1 MNSNIK
7 KLLALVLA
15 GVMCFGVLAACGNKP
30 QTQDTQPAGSEVT
43 GTPYT
48 GADTIVYA
56 NDYLSQKF
64 SPFFA
69 DTSYDQDAAG
79 MTQVSLLSSDREG
92 NVVLNGKNGE
102 VIPYNG
108 TDYTYYSLA
117 NCKITEN
124 EDGTVTYAIDMRDDV
139 VFSDGD
145 KLTADDVIFTMYVL
159 CDPTYD
165 GSSTLYSQDILG
177 MEDYR
182 SGMES
187 RFNLVFKTARA
198 GYTANDYFTEEDYNA
213 FWTAFDKGGEMF
225 AQEII
230 DYCVANYADAYGET
244 YIGATGDAIR
254 ADVNLQVKLGMTMWG
269 YGDAYVEG
277 ATAAD
282 YFTAILNTYG
292 YNLSSEDGINYEAA
306 SSTIEALVFEALGD
320 NASRF
325 QAGVSTGEGAAN
337 IAGIKKTG
345 EYSLEIT
352 VGKIDPTFIYQLT
365 LSVAPLHYYGDAALY
380 DYENNSFGFPKGDLA
395 SVRAKTTVPMGA
407 GPYKYVSY
415 ENNVLSYVA
424 NDKYYLGAPK
434 IKNFKM
440 QGVGSSDK
448 VTGMTT
454 DLFDVTVPHFNDDDI
469 AAIKKHNTNGE
480 LVGDK
485 LTTITTDF
493 LGYGY
498 IGINADNVKIGE
510 DKESTESKALRRA
523 LATLLAVYREPVV
536 YAYYGDRA
544 SIIQYPISNTSWAAP
559 KPADEGYN
567 LAYSKNAAG
576 EVVITADMTQE
587 EKVVAAKAAA
597 KTLFEAAGYTFG
609 TDGKLATAPEG
620 AATSWEVII
629 PADGVGDHPAY
640 GILTETKNALQEMG
654 LDLIIND
661 PSDSNELWDALDAG
675 KAEMWAAAWGATAD
689 PDMYQV
695 YHSSNVHGLEGSSN
709 SNHYGIQSE
718 DLDKLIMDGRSSTDK
733 AFRKATYKAALELL
747 MDWGVEVP
755 TYQRQEATLVS
766 TERVKVSTIP
776 GDLTPYYGWLAE
788 VHTLE
793 MN

>member
-1 MNSNIK
+1 MNSNMK

-15 GVMCFGVLAACGNKP
+15 FVMCIGVFAGCAAKKAEE
-30 QTQDTQPAGSEVT
+30 TQNGGSTSTE
-43 GTPYT
+43 TPYT
-48 GADTIVYA
+48 GADTIVFA
-56 NDYLSQKF
+56 NDYMSEKF

-69 DTSYDQDAAG
+69 DTSYDQDAVA
-79 MTQVSLLSSDREG
+79 MTQVSLLTSDREG
-92 NVVLNGKNGE
+92 NVVLNGKGGV

-108 TDYTYYSLA
+108 TDYTYNSLA
-117 NCKITEN
+117 NCVITEN
-124 EDGTVTYAIDMRDDV
+124 ADGTVTYAIDMRDDV
-139 VFSDGD
+139 VFSDGV

-159 CDPTYD
+159 CDPTFD
-165 GSSTLYSQDILG
+165 GSSTLYSQGILG
-177 MEDYR
+177 MEEYR
-182 SGMES
+182 AGMDTL
-187 RFNLVFKTARA
+187 FNLLAAA
-198 GYTANDYFTEEDYNA
+198 GRENTTFTYWDEATQTA
-213 FWTAFDKGGEMF
+213 FWADVDQAGAKF
-225 AQEII
+225 AQEIV
-230 DYCVANYADAYGET
+230 DYCVALGYEVNVAG
-244 YIGATGDAIR
+244 GAA
-254 ADVNLQVKLGMTMWG
+254 LWG
-269 YGDAYVEG
+269 FGGLAED

-282 YFTAILNTYG
+282 FFAMMVEAYG
-292 YNLSSEDGINYEAA
+292 GDLASLSSTESAGTSLFDFMEGYSNYTKGI
-306 SSTIEALVFEALGD
+306 
-320 NASRF
+320 
-325 QAGVSTGEGAAN
+325 STGAGAAT
-337 IAGIKKTG
+337 ISGIKKTG

-352 VGKIDPTFIYQLT
+352 VEKIDPTFIYQLT
-365 LSVAPLHYYGDAALY
+365 LQVAPMHYYGDTAKY
-380 DYENNSFGFPKGDLA
+380 DYENNSFGFTKGDL
-395 SVRAKTTVPMGA
+395 SGVRAKTTKPLGA
-407 GPYKYVSY
+407 GPYKFVSY
-415 ENNVLSYVA
+415 ENNVLSLEA
-424 NDKYYLGAPK
+424 NATYFLGAPK
-434 IKNFKM
+434 IKNFKI
-440 QGVGSSDK
+440 QGVSSSDK

-454 DLFDVTVPHFNDDDI
+454 DLFDATVPNFNDDDI
-469 AAIKKHNTNGE
+469 AAIKKANGDDK
-480 LVGDK
+480 LVGSK
-485 LTTITTDF
+485 LTTLTTDF

-510 DKESTESKALRRA
+510 DKGSDASKALRRA
-523 LATLLAVYREPVV
+523 LATVMAVYREPVV

-559 KPADEGYN
+559 KPADEGYA

-609 TDGKLATAPEG
+609 EDGKVATAPEG
-620 AATSWEVII
+620 GATSWEVII
-629 PADGVGDHPAY
+629 PAGGVGDHPSY
-640 GILTETKNALQEMG
+640 GILTEAKNALAEMG
-654 LDLIIND
+654 LELIIND
-661 PSDSNELWDALDAG
+661 PTDSNELWDALDAG
-675 KAEMWAAAWGATAD
+675 KAEMWAAAWGATPD

-718 DLDKLIMDGRSSTDK
+718 ELDKLIMDGRSTTDQ

-747 MDWGVEVP
+747 MDWGVEMP

>member
-1 MNSNIK
+1 MKSTIT
-7 KLLALVLA
+7 KLLALALA
-15 GVMCFGVLAACGNKP
+15 LVMVVGVFAGC
-30 QTQDTQPAGSEVT
+30 TDTETPEVT
-43 GTPYT
+43 EGTNNQTPAT
-48 GADTIVYA
+48 ADTIVYA

-92 NVVLNGKNGE
+92 NVILNGKDG
-102 VIPYNG
+102 VVVPYNG

-117 NCKITEN
+117 NCEITEN

-139 VFSDGD
+139 VFSDGE
-145 KLTADDVIFTMYVL
+145 KLTADDVIFSMYVL
-159 CDPTYD
+159 CDPTFD
-165 GSSTLYSQDILG
+165 GSSTLYSQAILG
-177 MEDYR
+177 MEEYR
-182 SGMES
+182 SGMDTL
-187 RFNLVFKTARA
+187 FNLISAA
-198 GYTANDYFTEEDYNA
+198 GRDNTDFTYWDEATQTA
-213 FWTAFDKGGEMF
+213 FWADVDQAG
-225 AQEII
+225 
-230 DYCVANYADAYGET
+230 DYCVAY
-244 YIGATGDAIR
+244 GATNVSEGA
-254 ADVNLQVKLGMTMWG
+254 ALWG
-269 YGDAYVEG
+269 YGGLAAD

-282 YFTAILNTYG
+282 FFNMMVEAYEGDLAS
-292 YNLSSEDGINYEAA
+292 LSSTESAGTSLFDFMEGYSNY
-306 SSTIEALVFEALGD
+306 TI
-320 NASRF
+320 
-325 QAGVSTGEGAAN
+325 GVSTGEGAAN
-337 IAGIKKTG
+337 ISGIKKTG
-345 EYSLEIT
+345 DYSLEIT
-352 VGKIDPTFIYQLT
+352 VARIDPTFIYQLT
-365 LSVAPLHYYGDAALY
+365 LAVAPMHYYGDAAQY
-380 DYENNSFGFPKGDLA
+380 DYENNCFGFTKGDLS
-395 SVRAKTTVPMGA
+395 SVRAKTTEPLGA

-415 ENNVLSYVA
+415 ENNVLSYEA
-424 NDKYYLGAPK
+424 NESYYLGCPK
-434 IKNFKM
+434 IKYFKM

-454 DLFDVTVPHFNDDDI
+454 DLFDVTVPNFNDDDI
-469 AAIKKHNTNGE
+469 TAIKGHNANGE
-480 LVGDK
+480 LVGDQ

-498 IGINADNVKIGE
+498 IGINADNVKVGD
-510 DKESTESKALRRA
+510 DKASAESKALRRA
-523 LATLLAVYREPVV
+523 LATLMAVYREPVI

-597 KTLFEAAGYTFG
+597 KSLFEAAGYVFG
-609 TDGKLATAPEG
+609 DDGKLASAPAG

-629 PADGVGDHPAY
+629 PADGVGDHPSY
-640 GILTETKNALQEMG
+640 DILTETKNALAEMG
-654 LDLIIND
+654 LELVIND
-661 PSDSNELWDALDAG
+661 PADSNELWDALDAG
-675 KAEMWAAAWGATAD
+675 TAEMWAAAWGATPD

-695 YHSSNVHGLEGSSN
+695 YHSSNIHGLEGSSN

-718 DLDKLIMDGRSSTDK
+718 ELDKLIMDGRSTTDQ
-733 AFRKATYKAALELL
+733 AFRKATYKAALEML

-766 TERVKVSTIP
+766 TERVNIDSIP

>member
-1 MNSNIK
+1 MKSTFT
-7 KLLALVLA
+7 KLLALMLVFVMVA
-15 GVMCFGVLAACGNKP
+15 GVF
-30 QTQDTQPAGSEVT
+30 AGCNQGSN
-43 GTPYT
+43 TPT
-48 GADTIVYA
+48 TDNSNVNNENNNENNQGGKETADTLVYA

-92 NVVLNGKNGE
+92 NVVLNGKAGE

-139 VFSDGD
+139 TFSDGV
-145 KLTADDVIFTMYVL
+145 KVTADDVIFSMYVL

-177 MEDYR
+177 MEEYR
-182 SGMES
+182 SGMDTL
-187 RFNLVFKTARA
+187 FNLISGA
-198 GYTANDYFTEEDYNA
+198 GRENTDFTYWDEATQTA
-213 FWTAFDKGGEMF
+213 FWADVDQAGAKF
-225 AQEII
+225 AQEIA
-230 DYCVANYADAYGET
+230 DYCIAA
-244 YIGATGDAIR
+244 
-254 ADVNLQVKLGMTMWG
+254 G
-269 YGDAYVEG
+269 YGTNVSEG
-277 ATAAD
+277 AAAWGFGGLAADATAAD
-282 YFTAILNTYG
+282 FFAMMVDAYAGDLAK
-292 YNLSSEDGINYEAA
+292 LSSVESAGTPLFDFMENYAA
-306 SSTIEALVFEALGD
+306 YTK
-320 NASRF
+320 
-325 QAGVSTGEGAAN
+325 GVSTGSGAAN
-337 IAGIKKTG
+337 ITGIKKTG

-365 LSVAPLHYYGDAALY
+365 LAVAPMHYYGDASLY
-380 DYENNSFGFPKGDLA
+380 NYENNSFGFPKGDLS
-395 SVRAKTTVPMGA
+395 SVRAKTTTPLGA

-415 ENNVLSYVA
+415 ENNVLSYEA
-424 NDKYYLGAPK
+424 NESYFLGAPK
-434 IKNFKM
+434 IKYFKM

-454 DLFDVTVPHFNDDDI
+454 DLFDVTVPNFNDDDI
-469 AAIKKHNTNGE
+469 AAIKKHNPNGE

-510 DKESTESKALRRA
+510 DKGSDESKAVRRA

-587 EKVVAAKAAA
+587 EKVAAAKAAA

-609 TDGKLATAPEG
+609 ADGKLAAAPEG
-620 AATSWEVII
+620 GATSWEVII
-629 PADGVGDHPAY
+629 PADGVGDHPSY

-661 PSDSNELWDALDAG
+661 PADSNELWDALDAG
-675 KAEMWAAAWGATAD
+675 TCEMWAAAWGATPD

-695 YHSSNVHGLEGSSN
+695 YHSTNVHGLEGSSN
-709 SNHYGIQSE
+709 SNHYGIQSA
-718 DLDKLIMDGRSSTDK
+718 DLDKLIMDGRSSTDQ

-747 MDWGVEVP
+747 MAWGVEVP
-755 TYQRQEATLVS
+755 TYQRQEATLIS
-766 TERVKVSTIP
+766 TERVNVDTIP

>member
-1 MNSNIK
+1 MKSTIT
-7 KLLALVLA
+7 KLLALALA
-15 GVMCFGVLAACGNKP
+15 LVMVVGVFAGC
-30 QTQDTQPAGSEVT
+30 TDTETPEVT
-43 GTPYT
+43 EGTNNQTPAT
-48 GADTIVYA
+48 ADTIVYA

-92 NVVLNGKNGE
+92 NVVLNGKDGV

-117 NCKITEN
+117 NCEITEN

-139 VFSDGD
+139 VFSDGE
-145 KLTADDVIFTMYVL
+145 KLTADDVIFSMYVL
-159 CDPTYD
+159 CDPTFD
-165 GSSTLYSQDILG
+165 GSSTLYSQAILG
-177 MEDYR
+177 MEEYR
-182 SGMES
+182 SGMDTL
-187 RFNLVFKTARA
+187 FNLISAA
-198 GYTANDYFTEEDYNA
+198 GRDNTDFTYWDEATQTA
-213 FWTAFDKGGEMF
+213 FWADVDQAGAKF
-225 AQEII
+225 AQEIA
-230 DYCVANYADAYGET
+230 DYCVAY
-244 YIGATGDAIR
+244 GATNVSEGA
-254 ADVNLQVKLGMTMWG
+254 ALWG
-269 YGDAYVEG
+269 YGGLAAD

-282 YFTAILNTYG
+282 FFNMMVEAYEGDLAS
-292 YNLSSEDGINYEAA
+292 LSSTESAGTSLFDFMEGYSNY
-306 SSTIEALVFEALGD
+306 TI
-320 NASRF
+320 
-325 QAGVSTGEGAAN
+325 GVSTGEGAAN
-337 IAGIKKTG
+337 ISGIKKTG
-345 EYSLEIT
+345 DYSLEIT
-352 VGKIDPTFIYQLT
+352 VAKVDPTFIYQLT
-365 LSVAPLHYYGDAALY
+365 LAVAPMHYYGDAAQY
-380 DYENNSFGFPKGDLA
+380 DYENNKFGFPKGDLS
-395 SVRAKTTVPMGA
+395 SVRAKTTEPLGA

-415 ENNVLSYVA
+415 ENNVLSYEA
-424 NDKYYLGAPK
+424 NESYYLGCPK
-434 IKNFKM
+434 IKYFKM

-454 DLFDVTVPHFNDDDI
+454 DLFDVTVPNFNDDDI
-469 AAIKKHNTNGE
+469 AAIKGHNANGE
-480 LVGDK
+480 LVGDQ

-498 IGINADNVKIGE
+498 IGINADNVKVGD
-510 DKESTESKALRRA
+510 DKASAESKALRRA
-523 LATLLAVYREPVV
+523 LATLMAVYREPVI

-597 KTLFEAAGYTFG
+597 KSLFEAAGYVFG
-609 TDGKLATAPEG
+609 DDGKLASAPAG

-629 PADGVGDHPAY
+629 LADGVGDHPSY
-640 GILTETKNALQEMG
+640 DILTETKNALAEMG
-654 LDLIIND
+654 LELVIND
-661 PSDSNELWDALDAG
+661 PADSNELWDALDAG
-675 KAEMWAAAWGATAD
+675 TAEMWAAAWGATPD

-718 DLDKLIMDGRSSTDK
+718 ELDKLIMDGRSTTDQ
-733 AFRKATYKAALELL
+733 AFRKATYKSALELL
-747 MDWGVEVP
+747 MDWGVELP

-766 TERVKVSTIP
+766 TERVNIDTIP

-788 VHTLE
+788 VHLLE

>member
-1 MNSNIK
+1 MKSTIT
-7 KLLALVLA
+7 KLLALLLVFAMVA
-15 GVMCFGVLAACGNKP
+15 GVFAGCNQTDKPEETQGTNGSTEPDASAA
-30 QTQDTQPAGSEVT
+30 
-43 GTPYT
+43 
-48 GADTIVYA
+48 ADTLVYA

-79 MTQVSLLSSDREG
+79 LTQISLLTSDREG
-92 NVVLNGKNGE
+92 NVVINGKEGA

-117 NCKITEN
+117 NCQITEN
-124 EDGTVTYAIDMRDDV
+124 ADGTVTYAIDMRDDV
-139 VFSDGD
+139 TFSDGE
-145 KLTADDVIFTMYVL
+145 KVTADDVIFSMYVL
-159 CDPTYD
+159 SDPTYD
-165 GSSTLYSQDILG
+165 GSSTLYSQAIVG

-182 SGMES
+182 SGMDTL
-187 RFNLVFKTARA
+187 FNLISAA
-198 GYTANDYFTEEDYNA
+198 GRENTDFTHWDEATQTA
-213 FWTAFDKGGEMF
+213 FWADIDQAGAKF
-225 AQEII
+225 AQEIV
-230 DYCVANYADAYGET
+230 DYCIAA
-244 YIGATGDAIR
+244 
-254 ADVNLQVKLGMTMWG
+254 G
-269 YGDAYVEG
+269 YGTNVSEAAAAWGFAGLAAE

-282 YFTAILNTYG
+282 FFKALTEAYAGDFAALSGTESAGTSLFDFMEDYG
-292 YNLSSEDGINYEAA
+292 KY
-306 SSTIEALVFEALGD
+306 TI
-320 NASRF
+320 
-325 QAGVSTGEGAAN
+325 GVATGEGAAN
-337 IAGIKKTG
+337 ISGIKKTG
-345 EYSLEIT
+345 DYSLEIT
-352 VGKIDPTFIYQLT
+352 VAKVDPTFIYQLT
-365 LSVAPLHYYGDAALY
+365 LAVAPMHYYGDAAKY
-380 DYENNSFGFPKGDLA
+380 DYENNSFGFPKGDLS
-395 SVRAKTTVPMGA
+395 SVRAKTTEPLGA

-415 ENNVLSYVA
+415 ENNVLSYEA
-424 NDKYYLGAPK
+424 NESYFLGAPK
-434 IKNFKM
+434 IKYFKM

-454 DLFDVTVPHFNDDDI
+454 DLFDVTVPNFNDDDI
-469 AAIKKHNTNGE
+469 AAIKKHNPNGE

-510 DKESTESKALRRA
+510 DKASDASKAVRRA

-587 EKVVAAKAAA
+587 DKVVAAKAAA

-609 TDGKLATAPEG
+609 EDGKLASAPEG
-620 AATSWEVII
+620 GATSWEVII
-629 PADGVGDHPAY
+629 PADGVGDHPSY

-661 PSDSNELWDALDAG
+661 PADSNELWDALDAG
-675 KAEMWAAAWGATAD
+675 TCEMWAAAWGATPD

-695 YHSSNVHGLEGSSN
+695 YHSTNVHGLEGSSN

-718 DLDKLIMDGRSSTDK
+718 ELDKLIMDGRSSTDQ
-733 AFRKATYKAALELL
+733 AFRKATYKSALELL

-755 TYQRQEATLVS
+755 TYQRQEATLIS
-766 TERVKVSTIP
+766 TERVNIDTIP

-788 VHTLE
+788 IHTLE

>member
-1 MNSNIK
+1 MKSTIT
-7 KLLALVLA
+7 KLLALALALVMVLGVFA
-15 GVMCFGVLAACGNKP
+15 GCDQAEQP
-30 QTQDTQPAGSEVT
+30 DTTQPSGDNN
-43 GTPYT
+43 TPAT
-48 GADTIVYA
+48 ADTIVYA

-92 NVVLNGKNGE
+92 NVVLNGKDGA
-102 VIPYNG
+102 VIPYTG

-117 NCKITEN
+117 NCVITEN

-139 VFSDGD
+139 VFSDGE
-145 KLTADDVIFTMYVL
+145 KLTADDVIFSMYVL
-159 CDPTYD
+159 CDPTFD
-165 GSSTLYSQDILG
+165 GSSTLYSQAILG
-177 MEDYR
+177 MEEYR
-182 SGMES
+182 SGMDTL
-187 RFNLVFKTARA
+187 FNLISAA
-198 GYTANDYFTEEDYNA
+198 GRDNTDFTYWDEATQTA
-213 FWTAFDKGGEMF
+213 FWADVDQAGAKF
-225 AQEII
+225 AQEIA
-230 DYCVANYADAYGET
+230 DYCVAY
-244 YIGATGDAIR
+244 GATNVSEGAALWGFGGLA
-254 ADVNLQVKLGMTMWG
+254 AD
-269 YGDAYVEG
+269 

-282 YFTAILNTYG
+282 FFAMMVEAYAGNLAQ
-292 YNLSSEDGINYEAA
+292 LSSVESAGTSLFDFMEGYSNY
-306 SSTIEALVFEALGD
+306 TI
-320 NASRF
+320 
-325 QAGVSTGEGAAN
+325 GVSTGEGAAN
-337 IAGIKKTG
+337 ISGIKKTG
-345 EYSLEIT
+345 DYSLEIT

-365 LSVAPLHYYGDAALY
+365 LAVAPMHYYGDVAKY
-380 DYENNSFGFPKGDLA
+380 DYENNSFGFTKGDLS

-407 GPYKYVSY
+407 GPYKYVSS
-415 ENNVLSYVA
+415 ENNVLSYAA
-424 NDKYYLGAPK
+424 NESYSLGAPK
-434 IKNFKM
+434 IKYFKM

-454 DLFDVTVPHFNDDDI
+454 DLFDVTVPNFNDDDI
-469 AAIKKHNTNGE
+469 AAIKAHNPNGE

-485 LTTITTDF
+485 LTTVTTDF

-498 IGINADNVKIGE
+498 IGINADNVKIGD
-510 DKESTESKALRRA
+510 DKASAESKALRRA

-609 TDGKLATAPEG
+609 DDGKLASAPAG

-629 PADGVGDHPAY
+629 PADGVGDHPSY

-661 PSDSNELWDALDAG
+661 PADSNELWDALDAG
-675 KAEMWAAAWGATAD
+675 KAEMWAAAWGATPD

-709 SNHYGIQSE
+709 SNHYGIQSS
-718 DLDKLIMDGRSSTDK
+718 DLDKLIMDGRSSTDQ
-733 AFRKATYKAALELL
+733 AFRKATYKSALELL

-755 TYQRQEATLVS
+755 TYQRQEATLIS
-766 TERVKVSTIP
+766 TERVNIDTIP

>member
-1 MNSNIK
+1 MKSTTT
-7 KLLALVLA
+7 KLLALLLVFAMVA
-15 GVMCFGVLAACGNKP
+15 GVFAGCGQTDKPDATQGTQGSTEPAA
-30 QTQDTQPAGSEVT
+30 T
-43 GTPYT
+43 
-48 GADTIVYA
+48 ADTLVYA

-92 NVVLNGKNGE
+92 NVVLNGKEGA

-139 VFSDGD
+139 TFSDGE
-145 KLTADDVIFTMYVL
+145 KLTADDVIFSMYVL
-159 CDPTYD
+159 SDPTYN
-165 GSSTLYSQDILG
+165 GSSTLYSQAIVG
-177 MEDYR
+177 MEEYR
-182 SGMES
+182 SGMDTL
-187 RFNLVFKTARA
+187 FNLISAA
-198 GYTANDYFTEEDYNA
+198 GRDNADFTHWDEATQTA
-213 FWTAFDKGGEMF
+213 FWADIDQAGAKF
-225 AQEII
+225 AQEIA
-230 DYCVANYADAYGET
+230 DYCIAA
-244 YIGATGDAIR
+244 
-254 ADVNLQVKLGMTMWG
+254 G
-269 YGDAYVEG
+269 YGTNVSEAAAAWGLAGLAAD

-282 YFTAILNTYG
+282 FFKALTEAYAGDFAEMSSVESAGTPLFDFMEG
-292 YNLSSEDGINYEAA
+292 YDKY
-306 SSTIEALVFEALGD
+306 TI
-320 NASRF
+320 
-325 QAGVSTGEGAAN
+325 GVATGEGAAN
-337 IAGIKKTG
+337 ISGIKKTG
-345 EYSLEIT
+345 DYSLEIT
-352 VGKIDPTFIYQLT
+352 VAKVDPTFIYQLT
-365 LSVAPLHYYGDAALY
+365 LAVAPMHYYGDAAKY
-380 DYENNSFGFPKGDLA
+380 DYENNSFGFTKGDLS
-395 SVRAKTTVPMGA
+395 SVRAKTTEPLGA

-415 ENNVLSYVA
+415 ENNVLSYEA
-424 NDKYYLGAPK
+424 NESYFLGAPK
-434 IKNFKM
+434 IKYFKM

-454 DLFDVTVPHFNDDDI
+454 DLFDVTVPNFNDDDI
-469 AAIKKHNTNGE
+469 AAIKGHNPNGE
-480 LVGDK
+480 LVGEK
-485 LTTITTDF
+485 LTTVTTDF

-498 IGINADNVKIGE
+498 IGINADNVKVGE
-510 DKESTESKALRRA
+510 DKASDASKAVRRA

-609 TDGKLATAPEG
+609 EDGKATAPEG

-629 PADGVGDHPAY
+629 PADGVGDHPSY

-661 PSDSNELWDALDAG
+661 PADSNELWDALDAG
-675 KAEMWAAAWGATAD
+675 KGELWVAAWGATPD

-695 YHSSNVHGLEGSSN
+695 YHSTNVHGLEGSSN

-718 DLDKLIMDGRSSTDK
+718 ELDKLIMDGRSSTDQ
-733 AFRKATYKAALELL
+733 AFRKATYKSALELL
-747 MDWGVEVP
+747 MDWGVEIP
-755 TYQRQEATLVS
+755 TYQRQEATLIS
-766 TERVKVSTIP
+766 TERVNIETVP

-788 VHTLE
+788 IHTLE

>member
-1 MNSNIK
+1 MTTMK
-7 KLLALVLA
+7 KLLALLLALSMVAGVLA
-15 GVMCFGVLAACGNKP
+15 GCGEKE
-30 QTQDTQPAGSEVT
+30 QPAEETKQQVQE
-43 GTPYT
+43 GTEGQDKPEEPAYT
-48 GADTIVYA
+48 GADTIVFA
-56 NDYLSQKF
+56 NDYMSQKF

-69 DTSYDQDAAG
+69 DTSYDQDAVA

-108 TDYTYYSLA
+108 TDYTYNSLA
-117 NCKITEN
+117 NCVITEN
-124 EDGTVTYAIDMRDDV
+124 DDGTVTYAIDMRDDV
-139 VFSDGD
+139 TFSDGK

-177 MEDYR
+177 MEAYR
-182 SGMES
+182 SGMETL
-187 RFNLVFKTARA
+187 FNLLCAA
-198 GYTANDYFTEEDYNA
+198 GRENTDFTYWDEATQTA
-213 FWTAFDKGGEMF
+213 FWADVDQAGVKF
-225 AQEII
+225 AQEIA
-230 DYCVANYADAYGET
+230 DYCIA
-244 YIGATGDAIR
+244 
-254 ADVNLQVKLGMTMWG
+254 LG
-269 YGDAYVEG
+269 YGTNVSEAAAAWGFAGLAAD

-282 YFTAILNTYG
+282 FFA
-292 YNLSSEDGINYEAA
+292 
-306 SSTIEALVFEALGD
+306 ALVEAYGGD
-320 NASRF
+320 LAEMSSVES
-325 QAGVSTGEGAAN
+325 AGTSLFDFMENYGAYTTGVATGEGAAN
-337 IAGIKKTG
+337 IEGIKKTG
-345 EYSLEIT
+345 DYSLEIT
-352 VGKIDPTFIYQLT
+352 LGKIDPTFIYQLT
-365 LSVAPLHYYGDAALY
+365 LQVAPMHYYGDAAKY
-380 DYENNSFGFPKGDLA
+380 DYEANSFGFTKGDL
-395 SVRAKTTVPMGA
+395 STVRAKTTEPMGA

-415 ENNVLSYVA
+415 ENNVLSFEA
-424 NDKYYLGAPK
+424 NATYYLGAPK
-434 IKNFKM
+434 IKYFKM

-448 VTGMTT
+448 ITGMTT
-454 DLFDVTVPHFNDDDI
+454 DLFDATVPNFNDDDI
-469 AAIKKHNTNGE
+469 AAIKGDNSNGE
-480 LVGDK
+480 LVGDQ

-498 IGINADNVKIGE
+498 IGINADNVKVGE
-510 DKESTESKALRRA
+510 DKGSTESKALRRA

-597 KTLFEAAGYTFG
+597 KSLFEAAGYTFG
-609 TDGKLATAPEG
+609 ADGEVTAAPAG
-620 AATSWEVII
+620 AATEWEVII
-629 PADGVGDHPAY
+629 PADGVGDHPSY
-640 GILTETKNALQEMG
+640 GILTETKNALNEMG

-661 PSDSNELWDALDAG
+661 PADSNELWDALDAG
-675 KAEMWAAAWGATAD
+675 KAELWAAAWGATPD

-695 YHSSNVHGLEGSSN
+695 YHSTNVHGLEGSSN

-718 DLDKLIMDGRSSTDK
+718 ELDKLIMEGRSSTDQ

-766 TERVKVSTIP
+766 TERINVDTIP